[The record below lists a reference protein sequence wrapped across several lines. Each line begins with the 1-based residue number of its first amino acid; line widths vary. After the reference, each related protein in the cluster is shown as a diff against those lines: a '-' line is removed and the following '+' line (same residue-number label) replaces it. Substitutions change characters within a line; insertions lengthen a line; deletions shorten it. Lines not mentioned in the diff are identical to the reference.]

1 MLSRL
6 VRILETI
13 DLSARRLLYG
23 VQALIRREIPTL
35 SIKPPPPAGSKSPR
49 TNPNGRAK
57 WLGIF
62 VAVLAVAFFIVPV
75 IVSNYVDWSWFRSV
89 DYQGVYFNV
98 IIARVVLF
106 LIFGALA
113 GLIAWLAAYVAF
125 RARPDEFHSMGSS
138 SPLAEYRPMIARN
151 LRPLLLGLPLFVGL
165 ITGLIAQANWRTA
178 LMFINGTSFGVEDP
192 QFGKDLSFFA
202 FNLPFLQF
210 ILGTLSILIIV
221 GFVINGLM
229 HYLLGSITTGNPRVG
244 EKASVSHAARKQ
256 LAIIAGVWMLLKAA
270 DYWFDRYSLMNN
282 QHDTF
287 TGASYTDVNAML
299 PAQIV
304 LLVISIFVAIM
315 FFATIVLKDL
325 RLPALAVA
333 LMIGSN
339 LVVGVAWPLILEQ
352 FSVSPNRAEKES
364 EYISRNIEATRFAY
378 GIGEDEVTYEENW
391 GAQDTNGGSK
401 ERKSIARDDATL
413 SNVRLLDPEVLSPTF
428 TQQQQLRNF
437 YGFPDE
443 LSIDRYEVDG
453 KTRDFVVAAREINPN
468 TLTGNQN
475 DWLNRHTV
483 YTHGNGF
490 VAAPAN
496 KVDEVARE
504 AGSARGGFPVYTSAD
519 LQSIKSGKQGG
530 ELKVDLKQPRIYFG
544 PLIASSADPNADYA
558 IVGTEGQEPVE
569 YDTDTQNYRYTGK
582 GGTDVSNPFNRLV
595 FSTHYQSMNMLLS
608 DRIGDGSRI
617 LFERDPRERVHKVA
631 PWLTTDSKTYPVVVD
646 GRIKWIVDGYTTLT
660 NLPYSERTS
669 LTDTTADALNP
680 EGVNQNQLVNNDVSY
695 IRNSVKAV
703 VDSYDGSVDLY
714 AFDEQD
720 PVLKAWRGAFP
731 DVVKPRSEISDE
743 LMAHLRYPEDMFKV
757 QRELI
762 AKYHVS
768 DPGVFFQNDAFW
780 SVPSDPS
787 AAEDR
792 QELAQPP
799 YYVMAKDPNGDKASF
814 QQITPFVGLRREFLA
829 AHMTVNSDA
838 RSENYGKLHVRV
850 LPTGTQTQGPKQAQD
865 TMMSSDEIARE
876 RSLLQGS
883 NTLTN
888 GNLLTLPVGDGQI
901 LYVEP
906 VYSKRK
912 GQESAF
918 PKLLRVLV
926 SYNGQVGYAPTIAE
940 ALQQVGIDP
949 SAATDLEEID
959 GSVVKP
965 GKGDSNKGSDKG
977 DSDDADKGRGEGS
990 DNRGESAGS
999 APGAGGGD
1007 AAQRVRDAMDKVK
1020 QARESG
1026 TFEEFGRALD
1036 ELDAAVSDLQR
1047 QQ

>member
-1 MLSRL
+1 MGL
-6 VRILETI
+6 V
-13 DLSARRLLYG
+13 
-23 VQALIRREIPTL
+23 AL
-35 SIKPPPPAGSKSPR
+35 
-49 TNPNGRAK
+49 
-57 WLGIF
+57 
-62 VAVLAVAFFIVPV
+62 AFFIIPV

-89 DYQGVYFNV
+89 NYQGVFLNV
-98 IIARVVLF
+98 IVARVILF
-106 LIFGALA
+106 AVFGLLA
-113 GLIAWLAAYVAF
+113 ALIAWLCVYAAY
-125 RARPDEFHSMGSS
+125 RARPDDFESMGSS
-138 SPLAEYRPMIARN
+138 SPLAEYRPMIGN
-151 LRPLLLGLPLFVGL
+151 NMRPFLVGMPVFIAL

-178 LMFINGTSFGVEDP
+178 LLFFNGTEFGQQDP
-192 QFGKDLSFFA
+192 QFHKDLSFYA

-210 ILGTLSILIIV
+210 ILSTLSILLIV
-221 GFVINGLM
+221 GFVVNGLT

-244 EKASVSHAARKQ
+244 EKASVSVPARRQ
-256 LAIIAGVWMLLKAA
+256 LVIIAGAWMILKAV
-270 DYWFDRYSLMNN
+270 DYWFDRYSLLNN

-287 TGASYTDVNAML
+287 TGASYTDINAML
-299 PAQIV
+299 PAQII
-304 LLVISIFVAIM
+304 LLVISLFVAAM
-315 FFATIVLKDL
+315 FFSTIVLRDL
-325 RLPALAVA
+325 RLPALAAA
-333 LMIGSN
+333 LMVGSS
-339 LVVGVAWPLILEQ
+339 LVVGVAWPMILEQ

-364 EYISRNIEATRFAY
+364 EYISRNIQATRNAY
-378 GIGEDEVTYEENW
+378 GIGDDAVTYENNW
-391 GAQDTNGGSK
+391 GAQTGEK
-401 ERKSIARDDATL
+401 PEQERKEIANDEATL

-443 LSIDRYEVDG
+443 LSIDRYQVDG
-453 KTRDFVVAAREINPN
+453 ETRDFVVAAREINPN

-490 VAAPAN
+490 IAAPAN

-504 AGSARGGFPVYTSAD
+504 AGSARGGFPVYTRAD
-519 LQSIKSGKQGG
+519 LQSIASGKQGG
-530 ELKVDLKQPRIYFG
+530 ELKVDLEQPRVYFG
-544 PLIASSADPNADYA
+544 PLIASSQAPNSDYA
-558 IVGTEGQEPVE
+558 IVGTTGQEPVE
-569 YDTDTQNYRYTGK
+569 YDTDTENYTYTGS
-582 GGTDVSNPFNRLV
+582 GGTDISNYFNRV
-595 FSTHYQSMNMLLS
+595 MFAANFESMNMLLS
-608 DRIGDGSRI
+608 DRIGENSKI
-617 LFERDPRERVHKVA
+617 LYERDPRERVHKVA

-646 GRIKWIVDGYTTLT
+646 GRIKWVVDGYTTLT

-680 EGVNQNQLVNNDVSY
+680 DGVNQTQLVNNDVSY

-703 VDSYDGSVDLY
+703 VDAYDGTVDLY
-714 AFDEQD
+714 EFDEQD

-731 DVVKPRSEISDE
+731 DVVKPKSEISED
-743 LMAHLRYPEDMFKV
+743 LMSHLRYPEDLFKV

-787 AAEDR
+787 AAEGR

-799 YYVMAKDPNGDKASF
+799 YYVVAKDPESNDASF
-814 QQITPFVGLRREFLA
+814 QMITPFVGLRREFLA
-829 AHMTVNSDA
+829 AHMTVDSDA
-838 RSENYGKLHVRV
+838 ASDSYGKIFVRV

-876 RSLLQGS
+876 RSLLEGT
-883 NTLTN
+883 NLLTN

-906 VYSKRK
+906 VYSQRK

-940 ALQQVGIDP
+940 ALDQVGIDP
-949 SAATDLEEID
+949 QNATDLEEID

-965 GKGDSNKGSDKG
+965 EDDKENQGSGSD
-977 DSDDADKGRGEGS
+977 DSSSDSQSDDQQDGS
-990 DNRGESAGS
+990 
-999 APGAGGGD
+999 GAVTGNSS
-1007 AAQRVRDAMDKVK
+1007 AAQRVREAMDKVK
-1020 QARESG
+1020 DARANG
-1026 TFEEFGRALD
+1026 TFEEFGKALD
-1036 ELDAAVSDLQR
+1036 ELDAAVSALQR
-1047 QQ
+1047 EQ